1 MLTEKMNDMNFSK
14 SEPSF
19 AFFFL
24 FILSVFF
31 LLFDGCVGRELAP
44 KDSDNLCKI
53 FFKNRQW
60 YLDADKASRKWGIS
74 IPVLMAIM
82 HQESKY
88 DADAR
93 PPRTTCLFFFP
104 GSRPS
109 SAYGYSQAIDGT
121 WKKYIRE
128 TENWGADRDD
138 FGDSID
144 FIGWYCYRSHK
155 RCKISVKD
163 TYSLYLAYHEGQGG
177 FLKKTYRNKKF
188 LKKIA
193 LRVKNKAGIYAS
205 QLAACRKKLK
215 DAGGCCLW
223 PF

>member
-1 MLTEKMNDMNFSK
+1 MNDMNFSK
-14 SEPSF
+14 SDTSF
-19 AFFFL
+19 TFFFL
-24 FILSVFF
+24 SILSAFF
-31 LLFDGCVGRELAP
+31 LLFEGCVGREVAP
-44 KDSDNLCKI
+44 KDPDNLCKI
-53 FFKNRQW
+53 FFENRQW
-60 YLDADKASRKWGIS
+60 YLDADKASRKWGIP

-82 HQESKY
+82 YQESKY
-88 DADAR
+88 EADAR
-93 PPRTTCLFFFP
+93 PPRTTCLFIFP
-104 GSRPS
+104 GGRPS
-109 SAYGYSQAIDGT
+109 SAYGFSQAIDGT

-128 TENWGADRDD
+128 TDNRGADRDD
-138 FGDSID
+138 FGDAID

-177 FLKKTYRNKKF
+177 FLKKTYRNKKY

-205 QLAACRKKLK
+205 QLTACRKKLK

-223 PF
+223 PV

>member
-1 MLTEKMNDMNFSK
+1 MNDMNS
-14 SEPSF
+14 SESELCF
-19 AFFFL
+19 TFFVL
-24 FILSVFF
+24 SILSAFF
-31 LLFDGCVGRELAP
+31 LLFEGCAGREVAP
-44 KDSDNLCKI
+44 KESDNICNI

-60 YLDADKASRKWGIS
+60 YLDADKASRKWGIPIS
-74 IPVLMAIM
+74 ILMAIM
-82 HQESKY
+82 YQESKY
-88 DADAR
+88 EADAR
-93 PPRTTCLFFFP
+93 PPRTTCLFIFP

-121 WKKYIRE
+121 WKRYIRE

-138 FGDSID
+138 FSDSID

-155 RCKISVKD
+155 RCAISVKD

-177 FLKKTYRNKKF
+177 FLQKTYRNKKY
-188 LKKIA
+188 LKKTA
-193 LRVKNKAGIYAS
+193 LRVKNKARVYS
-205 QLAACRKKLK
+205 LQLAACRKKLK

>member
-1 MLTEKMNDMNFSK
+1 MLPEKMNDMNFSK